1 MRSYFLKLLFTLPIA
16 FLLTATSADAQKT
29 KLKTFTNPILP
40 SGADPWIT
48 YKDGFYYYT
57 NTLGDSLIIWKTK
70 DIADLRNSPKK
81 TIWIPPAGEKYS
93 REIWAPEIHFLDNK
107 WYMYFAADDGKNR
120 NHRLYVLENPSK
132 DPLLGTW
139 TFKGALAEASN
150 KWAIDG
156 SVFTYKGQLYLIWSG
171 WEGDENGQ
179 QNIYIAKM
187 KNPWTV
193 EGKRV
198 KISSPEYA
206 WEKVGDL
213 HDANNPAH
221 VNVNEGPEVLVHGN
235 QIHLI
240 YSASGC
246 WTDDYA
252 LGMMTAKANADLL
265 DPKSWVKSPKPVFQ
279 LSKENSVYAPGHN
292 SFFKSP
298 DGKEDWILYHANSE
312 PGCGCGGK
320 RSPRM
325 QMFTWNKD
333 GTPNFGLPVKTGV
346 AITSPSEFIYVKA
359 KPAKGLA
366 PKTNLVKKPVHNQT
380 IIIKNKTNK

>member
-1 MRSYFLKLLFTLPIA
+1 MRPDFIRILYTLLIA
-16 FLLTATSADAQKT
+16 FMLTASLAEAQKK

-48 YKDGFYYYT
+48 YKDGYYYYT
-57 NTLGDSLIIWKTK
+57 NTLGDSLVIWKTK

-81 TIWIPPAGEKYS
+81 TIWIPPAGKSYS
-93 REIWAPEIHFLDNK
+93 RELWAPEVHFIDNK
-107 WYMYFAADDGKNR
+107 WYMYFAADDGRNI
-120 NHRLYVLENPSK
+120 NHRLYVLENLSA
-132 DPLLGTW
+132 DPLLGEW
-139 TFKGALAEASN
+139 TFKGLLAEASN

-156 SVFTYKGQLYLIWSG
+156 SVFEQDGKLYLIWSG
-171 WEGDENGQ
+171 WQGDENGEQ
-179 QNIYIAKM
+179 DIYIAKM

-198 KISSPEYA
+198 RISRPQYG

-213 HDANNPAH
+213 HDANNPPH
-221 VNVNEGPEVLVHGN
+221 VNVNEGPEVLKHGHN
-235 QIHLI
+235 IILI

-246 WTDDYA
+246 WTDNYA
-252 LGMMTAKANADLL
+252 LGMLTANTSSDLL
-265 DPKSWVKSPKPVFQ
+265 DPKSWKKSPKPVFQ
-279 LSKENSVYAPGHN
+279 QSADNSVYAPGHN

-298 DGKEDWILYHANSE
+298 DGKEDWILYHANSQ

-333 GTPNFGLPVKTGV
+333 GTPNFGIPVKTGL
-346 AITSPSEFIYVKA
+346 AITAPSEVMYVVA
-359 KPAKGLA
+359 KPPKA
-366 PKTNLVKKPVHNQT
+366 PGVKKKTPEKNSTDQI
-380 IIIKNKTNK
+380 IIIKNNKKK

>member
-1 MRSYFLKLLFTLPIA
+1 MRSNLFKLLFTLLSA
-16 FLLTATSADAQKT
+16 FLLFSPDAGAQTK

-48 YKDGFYYYT
+48 YRNGYYYYT

-81 TIWIPPAGEKYS
+81 TIWVPPTGKSYS

-107 WYMYFAADDGKNR
+107 WYMYFAADDGKNK
-120 NHRLYVLENPSK
+120 NHRLYVLENPSA

-139 TFKGALAEASN
+139 VFKGPLAEASN

-171 WEGDENGQ
+171 WEGDENGEQ
-179 QNIYIAKM
+179 DIYIAKM

-198 KISSPEYA
+198 KISAPEYD

-213 HDANNPAH
+213 HDANNPPH
-221 VNVNEGPEVLVHGN
+221 VNVNEGPEVLTHGN

-252 LGMMTAKANADLL
+252 LGMLTAKANADLL
-265 DPKSWVKSPKPVFQ
+265 DPKSWIKSPKPVFK
-279 LSKENSVYAPGHN
+279 LNKENSVYAPGHN

-298 DGKEDWILYHANSE
+298 NGKEDWILYHANSK
-312 PGCGCGGK
+312 PGCGCGGQ

-346 AITSPSEFIYVKA
+346 KITSPSEIEYVKA
-359 KPAKGLA
+359 KPAKAPG
-366 PKTNLVKKPVHNQT
+366 PKTTSAKKPIHDQT
-380 IIIKNKTNK
+380 IIIKDNKNK

>member
-1 MRSYFLKLLFTLPIA
+1 MRSDFLKVLFTLLIA
-16 FLLTATSADAQKT
+16 FLLTATVADAQKR

-48 YKDGFYYYT
+48 YKNGYYYYT

-81 TIWIPPAGEKYS
+81 TIWIPPTGKSYS
-93 REIWAPEIHFLDNK
+93 REIWAPEIHFYDNK

-120 NHRLYVLENPSK
+120 NHRLYVLENPSA

-139 TFKGALAEASN
+139 TFKGPLAEASN

-156 SVFTYKGQLYLIWSG
+156 SVFRYKKQLYLIWSG
-171 WEGDENGQ
+171 WEGDENGEQ
-179 QNIYIAKM
+179 DIYIAKM

-193 EGKRV
+193 DGKRV
-198 KISSPEYA
+198 KISSPQYD

-213 HDANNPAH
+213 HDANNPPH
-221 VNVNEGPEVLVHGN
+221 VNVNEGPEVLVHDN
-235 QIHLI
+235 KIHLI

-246 WTDDYA
+246 WTDDYS
-252 LGMMTAKANADLL
+252 LGMMTASANADLL
-265 DPKSWVKSPKPVFQ
+265 DPKSWKKLPKPVFTQ
-279 LSKENSVYAPGHN
+279 SKENSVYAPGHN

-298 DGKEDWILYHANSE
+298 DGKEDWILYHANSK
-312 PGCGCGGK
+312 PGCGCGGQ

-333 GTPNFGLPVKTGV
+333 NTPNFGLPVKTGV
-346 AITSPSEFIYVKA
+346 EIAAPSEVVYIRA
-359 KPAKGLA
+359 KPPKATG
-366 PKTNLVKKPVHNQT
+366 PKTKKTNKGVHNQT
-380 IIIKNKTNK
+380 IIIKK